1 MVSLSCELESRHGTP
16 QSFRAGKLLLT
27 AAGADRHDSGTPGS
41 GLECKRAEFT
51 REETV
56 SNSLTLIAWAGFP
69 LVVPAGVAAAARLKV
84 MSTLAFIELWHEL
97 KPKFEAGGPKIDLV
111 LAPGGAI
118 SKRIAEGETGD
129 VVVNPT
135 SDIARLGNDGKAVA
149 GTSRVV
155 AKSGVGVAVRRG
167 SPKPD
172 ISTADALRRALLSAN
187 AVAYTDPAAG
197 GGSGIH
203 FAKVLQR
210 LGIADQV
217 NAKAKLGGGVLNGE
231 VVARGDADI
240 AIQQIPELM
249 AVSGVDIV
257 GPLPGDLQLVTSF
270 SAALLSS
277 GKDQKAA
284 KALIELLTSH
294 EAAAMLKAKG
304 FEVQH

>member
-1 MVSLSCELESRHGTP
+1 MSN
-16 QSFRAGKLLLT
+16 FLT
-27 AAGADRHDSGTPGS
+27 R
-41 GLECKRAEFT
+41 
-51 REETV
+51 
-56 SNSLTLIAWAGFP
+56 IAWAAFP
-69 LVVPAGVAAAARLKV
+69 LVVPVGVAVAAGLKV

-97 KPKFEAGGPKIDLV
+97 KPKFEAAGHQIDLV

-118 SKRIAEGETGD
+118 NKRIAEGETGD

-135 SDIARLGNDGKAVA
+135 SGIERLVKDGKAVA

-155 AKSGVGVAVRRG
+155 ARAGVGVAVRKG
-167 SPKPD
+167 APKPD

-217 NAKAKLGGGVLNGE
+217 NAKAKLGGGILNGE
-231 VVARGDADI
+231 VVARGDAEI

-257 GPLPGDLQLVTSF
+257 GPLPGNLQLVTSF

-277 GKDQKAA
+277 SKDPKTAT
-284 KALIELLTSH
+284 ALIELLTSH

>member
-1 MVSLSCELESRHGTP
+1 VGSVPIG
-16 QSFRAGKLLLT
+16 RAG
-27 AAGADRHDSGTPGS
+27 
-41 GLECKRAEFT
+41 
-51 REETV
+51 
-56 SNSLTLIAWAGFP
+56 
-69 LVVPAGVAAAARLKV
+69 GVAAAARLKV
-84 MSTLAFIELWHEL
+84 LSTLAFIELWHEL

-118 SKRIAEGETGD
+118 NKRIAEGETGD
-129 VVVNPT
+129 VVLNPT
-135 SDIARLGNDGKAVA
+135 SGIERLVEDGKVVA

-155 AKSGVGVAVRRG
+155 ARSGVGVAVRKG
-167 SPKPD
+167 APKPD
-172 ISTADALRRALLSAN
+172 ISTADALRRTLLSAN
-187 AVAYTDPAAG
+187 AVAYSDPAGG

-217 NAKAKLGGGVLNGE
+217 NAKAKLGSGVLNGE

-249 AVSGVDIV
+249 AISGVDIV

-277 GKDQKAA
+277 SRKPETAR
-284 KALIELLTSH
+284 ALIEFLTSQD
-294 EAAAMLKAKG
+294 AVVVLKAKG